1 MAAIYCYGCGK
12 DITSQASNR
21 YNMLS
26 VPCFKALPIWKKMAS
41 ERFKELNIEVDIN
54 KVLLDQDEEKCVGKM
69 CRSCVSALQR
79 LDKLEASTR
88 QNINDAIDMIVSGGQ
103 WLYQSRKRSRPVE
116 SSDDE
121 TPPQAQ
127 IPTSTS
133 HMDLSVPSLPSS
145 ISSHSPDVA
154 VSFNFV

>member
-1 MAAIYCYGCGK
+1 
-12 DITSQASNR
+12 
-21 YNMLS
+21 
-26 VPCFKALPIWKKMAS
+26 
-41 ERFKELNIEVDIN
+41 
-54 KVLLDQDEEKCVGKM
+54 
-69 CRSCVSALQR
+69 
-79 LDKLEASTR
+79 
-88 QNINDAIDMIVSGGQ
+88 MIVSGGQ

-133 HMDLSVPSLPSS
+133 HMDISVPSLPSS